1 MRPALKEVYMLTIT
15 PAVTSEV
22 TNVACPACR
31 EKLPR
36 VGIPKGSTIDT
47 FTFRCRRCGRLW
59 AVKTDK

>member
-1 MRPALKEVYMLTIT
+1 MLTIT